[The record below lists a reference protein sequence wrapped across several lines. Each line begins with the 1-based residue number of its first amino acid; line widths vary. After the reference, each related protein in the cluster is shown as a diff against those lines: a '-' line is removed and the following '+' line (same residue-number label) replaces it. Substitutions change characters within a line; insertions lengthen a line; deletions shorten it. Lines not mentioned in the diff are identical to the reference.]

1 MHIQGLQAVLAAHGT
16 APVELTLALGHP
28 SDSGGVIASPTAH
41 DFTAVH
47 ASGSQVAHTTCCT
60 QGACISVPD
69 TVVWRILKIY
79 EVIFRGLFKPLVS
92 HSETRAI
99 LIHDNLDGPVVLPP
113 EVIACFP
120 EVGHGQP
127 AGPQGTG
134 AAHAMALALLF
145 QEPLYSLPAG
155 SVVVKIHQGSGV
167 LSFPFLGVHKCSGK
181 LDPIVNVVTAATPVE
196 GALAVLGCS
205 LLLRV
210 TGTGL

>member
-1 MHIQGLQAVLAAHGT
+1 MLEELGAVNK
-16 APVELTLALGHP
+16 VFSLT
-28 SDSGGVIASPTAH
+28 
-41 DFTAVH
+41 
-47 ASGSQVAHTTCCT
+47 
-60 QGACISVPD
+60 CISVPD

-145 QEPLYSLPAG
+145 QEPLYSLWEDMDKFRTGRLQNVTNAATFLP
-155 SVVVKIHQGSGV
+155 SVQSEVTEDPRSWGSG
-167 LSFPFLGVHKCSGK
+167 LGDV
-181 LDPIVNVVTAATPVE
+181 
-196 GALAVLGCS
+196 
-205 LLLRV
+205 RV
-210 TGTGL
+210 TCWSLRPHHTDSSRCGSEEKGEGRRLTVNPASLRLEGNPH